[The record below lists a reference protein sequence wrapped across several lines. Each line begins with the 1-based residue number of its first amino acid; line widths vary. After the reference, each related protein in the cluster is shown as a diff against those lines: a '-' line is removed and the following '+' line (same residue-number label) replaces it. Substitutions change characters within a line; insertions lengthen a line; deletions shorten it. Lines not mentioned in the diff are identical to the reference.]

1 MGDIIA
7 PMRRLHPNPLDTIT
21 LREAYDVARPRPP
34 DRPWVGVCMVAS
46 VDGSTVVDG
55 SSSGL
60 SNPADVE
67 LLLTLRDL
75 ADVVIVGAG
84 TARSEGYGV
93 PRKPDLRIGVVSRSG
108 NMDYSMPLFTSGRG
122 FMIVPDDAPELPVDT
137 IRAGVGEIDLAAALA
152 QLDADFV
159 QAEGGPQLNGAL
171 AVADLIDDIHLTISP
186 QLAGGAGPRLV
197 VADAQLTHRMQL
209 AHVLEDDGFL
219 FTRYV
224 RVR

>member
-1 MGDIIA
+1 
-7 PMRRLHPNPLDTIT
+7 MRRLHPNPVSSIT
-21 LREAYDVARPRPP
+21 LREAYDVHRPRPAG
-34 DRPWVGVCMVAS
+34 RPWVGVCMVAS
-46 VDGSTVVDG
+46 IDGSTAIDG

-75 ADVVIVGAG
+75 SDVVIVGAG

-93 PRKPDLRIGVVSRSG
+93 PRKAGLRIGVVSRTG
-108 NMDYSMPLFTSGRG
+108 VMDYSTPLFTSGRG
-122 FMIVPDDAPELPVDT
+122 FMIVPADAPALPVDT
-137 IRAGVGEIDLAAALA
+137 IRAGVGQVDLAAALA

-171 AVADLIDDIHLTISP
+171 ADADLIDDVHLTISP
-186 QLAGGAGPRLV
+186 QLAGGNGLRLV
-197 VADAQLTHRMQL
+197 ATDTQLTRRMEL
-209 AHVLEDDGFL
+209 AHILEDDGFL

-224 RVR
+224 RRRQ